1 MTSDPDRGAA
11 HAGPDE
17 WVTVEETED
26 PAWAV
31 RVERSLREHGV
42 TARVV
47 PPADAGAPDGELIGV
62 QVPLADFDRAL
73 VALEDLDEL
82 TVP

>member
-11 HAGPDE
+11 DAGPDE

-26 PAWAV
+26 PTWVV
-31 RVERSLREHGV
+31 RVEEALRRDGV
-42 TARVV
+42 TVRVV
-47 PPADAGAPDGELIGV
+47 PPAEPGSPDGLFGV

-73 VALEDLDEL
+73 VALEDLDES
-82 TVP
+82 TEP